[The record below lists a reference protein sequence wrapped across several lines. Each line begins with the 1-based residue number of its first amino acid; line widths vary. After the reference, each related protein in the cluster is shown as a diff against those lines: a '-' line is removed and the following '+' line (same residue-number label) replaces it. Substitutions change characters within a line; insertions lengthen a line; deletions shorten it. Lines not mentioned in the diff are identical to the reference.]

1 VNPARTVRLVTTREI
16 RERGATRGYLIGTV
30 LTVIIVV
37 VSIVLPTVLGGDG
50 ETELTVATVGDAPAD
65 LEAQLAPLVGDELT
79 VTVTELP
86 DRDAGLAAIEAE
98 EVDHVLVER
107 RELLTDGSPRASLSA
122 ALDTVLQIDAVSSGL
137 ADAGLDPGQA
147 EAALTSQPPIQEVD
161 VGETGGEEGGFLV
174 AIGITVLL
182 FLGIQLN
189 GASVLSG
196 ALEEK
201 SSRVVEVLVSTAR
214 PWQLLAGK
222 LIGMSVL
229 ALGQIGIIVGAALAA
244 NAAVGAFELPAATTT
259 LLAVSLGML
268 VAGFLFYA
276 ALYAVAGSLA
286 SSLEDAQSSAGPL
299 GFLLTGA
306 YFAVFLVVLP
316 DPSSVWSQVLT
327 FVPPTAPF
335 VVPARLGLGA
345 VSTGEALLAL
355 AVTTVASF
363 VTVRIAGRLYASSLL
378 AGGKLTWRDAW
389 RNEPVR

>member
-1 VNPARTVRLVTTREI
+1 VSPMRTVKLVTTREI

-30 LTVIIVV
+30 LTALVV
-37 VSIVLPTVLGGDG
+37 VAAIVLPTVLGGDG
-50 ETELTVATVGDAPAD
+50 PDERTLATVGDVPAD
-65 LEAQLAPLVGDELT
+65 LERQLAAVLPEDLT
-79 VTVTELP
+79 VTVTQLP
-86 DRDAGLAAIEAE
+86 DRDAALAAIEAE
-98 EVDHVLVER
+98 EVDHALVDR
-107 RELLTDGSPRASLSA
+107 RELLTDGTPSSELTA
-122 ALDTVLQIDAVSSGL
+122 ALDTVLQIDAVSAEL
-137 ADAGLDPGQA
+137 TEAGLEREEA
-147 EAALTSQPPIQEVD
+147 EAALTSQPPLVPVD
-161 VGETGGEEGGFLV
+161 VGEAGGEEGGFIV

-229 ALGQIGIIVGAALAA
+229 ALGQIGLIVGAALGA
-244 NAAVGAFELPAATTT
+244 NAAVGAFDVPAATTT
-259 LLAVSLGML
+259 LLAVSLAML

-316 DPSSVWSQVLT
+316 DPTSTWSQVLT
-327 FVPPTAPF
+327 YVPPTAPF

-345 VSTGEALLAL
+345 LPTGQALLAVAITAL
-355 AVTTVASF
+355 ASF
-363 VTVRIAGRLYASSLL
+363 GTVRIAGRLYASSLL

>member
-1 VNPARTVRLVTTREI
+1 VSPARTVRLVTTREI

-30 LTVIIVV
+30 LTVVIVV
-37 VSIVLPTVLGGDG
+37 VSIVLPTVLAGDG
-50 ETELTVATVGDAPAD
+50 DDERTLATVGEAPAD
-65 LEAQLAPLVGDELT
+65 LEGQLASLLGDDLT

-98 EVDHVLVER
+98 EVDHVLVDR
-107 RELLTDGSPRASLSA
+107 RELLTDGNPPTSLSA
-122 ALDTVLQIDAVSSGL
+122 ALDTVLQIDAVSSQL

-147 EAALTSQPPIQEVD
+147 QEALTSQPPLQAVD
-161 VGETGGEEGGFLV
+161 VGTSGGEEGGFLV
-174 AIGITVLL
+174 AVGITVLL

-229 ALGQIGIIVGAALAA
+229 ALGQIGLIVGSALVA

-259 LLAVSLGML
+259 LLVISLGML

-316 DPSSVWSQVLT
+316 DPTSLWSQILT

-345 VSTGEALLAL
+345 LSTPQAVLAL
-355 AVTTVASF
+355 AITTVASF
-363 VTVRIAGRLYASSLL
+363 GTVRIAGRLYASSLL